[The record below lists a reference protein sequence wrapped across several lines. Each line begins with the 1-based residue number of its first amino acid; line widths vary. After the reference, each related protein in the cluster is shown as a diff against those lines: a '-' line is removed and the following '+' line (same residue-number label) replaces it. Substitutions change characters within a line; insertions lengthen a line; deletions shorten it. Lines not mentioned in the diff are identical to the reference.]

1 MVNDNDDDDNHCDV
15 CDANDDDDDDDN
27 VLDANILTIIML
39 VFDYGDASPISDEDD
54 DDADCRPI
62 KGKMCLL
69 LDVQWKERG
78 DREDDWHWWS
88 PTKYLQN
95 INKGRPQIL
104 FLVKVGYLAQQGV
117 TIPNPKFLLKFTKAL
132 KRA

>member
-1 MVNDNDDDDNHCDV
+1 MVNDNDDDDNHNDV
-15 CDANDDDDDDDN
+15 VDANDDDDDDDN

-39 VFDYGDASPISDEDD
+39 VFDYGDASSSITDEDD

-78 DREDDWHWWS
+78 DREK
-88 PTKYLQN
+88 TGTGGRRQN
-95 INKGRPQIL
+95 IFRI
-104 FLVKVGYLAQQGV
+104 
-117 TIPNPKFLLKFTKAL
+117 
-132 KRA
+132 